1 MTTNYSPKI
10 YIACLASYNNGILY
24 GNWIDANQDADVLS
38 TEIKEI
44 LAKSPMENAEE
55 WAIHDYDDFDGINLS
70 EYESLENI
78 SAIAQ
83 NIIEHGSLF
92 TETYKYTNNI
102 DDTIQMIEDRFM
114 GIYDSVTD
122 YLEETTELSEVPEHL
137 RYYIDFELMARDL
150 ELGGDIITFET
161 NNQTAIFSN

>member
-55 WAIHDYDDFDGINLS
+55 WAIHDYSDFDDIRLS
-70 EYESLENI
+70 EYEGLETI
-78 SAIAQ
+78 SQVAQ
-83 NIIEHGSLF
+83 NIVEHGELF
-92 TETYKYTNNI
+92 IELYK
-102 DDTIQMIEDRFM
+102 
-114 GIYDSVTD
+114 
-122 YLEETTELSEVPEHL
+122 
-137 RYYIDFELMARDL
+137 
-150 ELGGDIITFET
+150 
-161 NNQTAIFSN
+161 